1 MEHVTQTDPDRKA
14 RLMKELDGFLERDRD
29 RELFD
34 LAPIGSYNRMTDEIR
49 HKQLIKVTLPVKV
62 PPKFAPSLALITE
75 ALGVPRDILASDEE
89 IQEAWRGLPRRL
101 NQIPP
106 ELRSESLARMCVAVA
121 SGLFDAAINY
131 VWNASITEL
140 RNKVRYFGVHI
151 VPEITRK
158 PFEEKTLEDL
168 KDVELLNLCLSLNLI
183 TEGAYFFLEQCRE
196 VRNNFST
203 AHPPME
209 SLDDTEFLRFV
220 NLCAKYALSSTQNPR
235 GVRSQEFIA
244 ALKGQKFDPEQLE
257 EWVLRLTSTHTAQLR
272 LLIGMLHGMY
282 CDPAS
287 SEEHRLNALNVCHH
301 FAAELAPQI
310 KSDLINKH
318 SEYIAQ
324 GKTKR
329 QTASQQFFSQLGLLS
344 LLTENELH
352 TLISNACHKL
362 LSVHQ
367 AWDNFHNE
375 PPFAERLLE
384 LSAQTTVPHTAQEEF
399 VHVLAICGTGNR
411 YGVSNRALPSYQKMV
426 SGLSPMQ
433 VVILLEAPE
442 KNSLLAFYLQTSQCW
457 LRFKDLLGHVDKE
470 SVPAKSKRLYRKWA
484 RS

>member
-1 MEHVTQTDPDRKA
+1 MHDEN
-14 RLMKELDGFLERDRD
+14 RD
-29 RELFD
+29 
-34 LAPIGSYNRMTDEIR
+34 N
-49 HKQLIKVTLPVKV
+49 QLIKVALPATV
-62 PPKFAPSLALITE
+62 PSQSAPSLDLITD

-106 ELRSESLARMCVAVA
+106 ERRSESLARMCVAVA

-140 RNKVRYFGVHI
+140 RNKVRHFGVHI

-158 PFEEKTLEDL
+158 PFEEKNLADL
-168 KDVELLNLCLSLNLI
+168 KDAELLNLCLSLNLI
-183 TEGAYFFLEQCRE
+183 TEDGYFFLEQCRQ

-203 AHPPME
+203 AHPPMG
-209 SLDDTEFLRFV
+209 SLDDAEFLRFV

-235 GVRSQEFIA
+235 GVHSQEFIT
-244 ALKGQKFDPEQLE
+244 ALKGRRFSTEQLN
-257 EWVLRLTSTHTAQLR
+257 EWVSRLTSTHSAQFQ

-287 SEEHRLNALNVCHH
+287 SEEHRLNALSICQH
-301 FAAELAPQI
+301 FAEELTPRI

-318 SEYIAQ
+318 SEYVAQ
-324 GKTKR
+324 GKTSRK
-329 QTASQQFFSQLGLLS
+329 TASQQFFNKLGLLS
-344 LLTENELH
+344 LLTKNERH
-352 TLISNACHKL
+352 TIISHACQKL

-367 AWDNFHNE
+367 GWDNFYNE

-384 LSAQTTVPHTAQEEF
+384 LSAQAIVPDTAQEEF
-399 VHVLAICGTGNR
+399 IHVLAICGMGNT
-411 YGVSNRALPSYQKMV
+411 YGVSVRALPFYQKMV
-426 SGLSPMQ
+426 SSLSPMQ

-442 KNSLLAFYLQTSQCW
+442 KESLLAFYLRSSQCRR
-457 LRFKDLLGHVDKE
+457 RFASLLSHVDGT
-470 SVPAKSKRLYRKWA
+470 SVPAKSKRMYKKW
-484 RS
+484 SGY

>member
-1 MEHVTQTDPDRKA
+1 M
-14 RLMKELDGFLERDRD
+14 
-29 RELFD
+29 
-34 LAPIGSYNRMTDEIR
+34 SDET
-49 HKQLIKVTLPVKV
+49 HDKLLIKVALPAKV
-62 PPKFAPSLALITE
+62 PSQSAPSLDLITK

-140 RNKVRYFGVHI
+140 RDKVRHFGVHI
-151 VPEITRK
+151 VPEIIRE
-158 PFEEKTLEDL
+158 PFEEKNLEDL
-168 KDVELLNLCLSLNLI
+168 KDAELLSLCLSLNLI
-183 TEGAYFFLEQCRE
+183 TEDGYFFLEQCRE

-203 AHPPME
+203 AHPPMG

-220 NLCAKYALSSTQNPR
+220 NLCAKHALSSTQNPR
-235 GVRSQEFIA
+235 GVHSHEFIT
-244 ALKGQKFDPEQLE
+244 ALKGQKFSSEQLD
-257 EWVLRLTSTHTAQLR
+257 EWVSRLTSTHDAQLQ

-287 SEEHRLNALNVCHH
+287 SEEHRLNALSVCQH
-301 FAAELAPQI
+301 FAEELAPRI

-318 SEYIAQ
+318 SEYSGQ

-329 QTASQQFFSQLGLLS
+329 QTASQEFFGKLGLLS

-367 AWDNFHNE
+367 GWDNFHNE

-384 LSAQTTVPHTAQEEF
+384 LSAQTAVPHTAQEEF
-399 VHVLAICGTGNR
+399 VHVLAVCGTGNH

-426 SGLSPMQ
+426 SGLSPRQ
-433 VVILLEAPE
+433 VAILLEAPE
-442 KNSLLAFYLQTSQCW
+442 KNTLLAFYLRTAPCR
-457 LRFKDLLGHVDKE
+457 LRFKDLLGHVDKK
-470 SVPAKSKRLYRKWA
+470 SVPAKSNRSYRKWA